1 MSIMTVSFVGVTTAV
16 LSLSLRRY
24 NAEISIAV
32 AIIGSIIIF
41 VSVLFNLNSVY
52 DTVKSVLTAS
62 SVDSKY
68 IAILLKSVGI
78 CFLTEFASDCCIDA
92 GQRALANN
100 IAIAGKV
107 LVLITAMPLYKD
119 VTDTV
124 LSLTGS
130 AV

>member
-1 MSIMTVSFVGVTTAV
+1 MSILAVSFVGVTAAV
-16 LSLSLRRY
+16 ISLSLRRY

-32 AIIGSIIIF
+32 AIVGSIIIF
-41 VSVLFNLNSVY
+41 VSVLLNLNSVY
-52 DTVKSVLTAS
+52 DTVGSILNAS
-62 SVDSKY
+62 SANLKY
-68 IAILLKSVGI
+68 IVILLKAVGI
-78 CFLTEFASDCCIDA
+78 CFLTEFAGDCCFDA

-119 VTDTV
+119 VLDTV
-124 LSLTGS
+124 LNLTGN